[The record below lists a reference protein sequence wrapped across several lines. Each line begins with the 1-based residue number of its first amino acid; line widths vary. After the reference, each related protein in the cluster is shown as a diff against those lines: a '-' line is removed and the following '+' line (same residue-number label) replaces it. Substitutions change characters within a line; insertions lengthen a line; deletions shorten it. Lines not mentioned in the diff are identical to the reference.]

1 MMILSTLFVAG
12 GFVWLEFV
20 VSATNEIWGIAIL
33 LGMGAA
39 GTLIMSL
46 SSIVDV
52 IGRNRE
58 SSSFIYGTYS
68 VFDKVSLRD
77 YSGTLIHNR
86 L

>member
-1 MMILSTLFVAG
+1 MMILSTLLVAG
-12 GFVWLEFV
+12 GFVWLEFL

-52 IGRNRE
+52 IAHNRE

-68 VFDKVSLRD
+68 VFDKVRERSF
-77 YSGTLIHNR
+77 SVF
-86 L
+86 

>member
-1 MMILSTLFVAG
+1 MHLFKCMMILATLMVAG
-12 GFVWLEFV
+12 GFVWLEFLHT
-20 VSATNEIWGIAIL
+20 ATNEIWGIAIL

-58 SSSFIYGTYS
+58 SSSFVYGTYS
-68 VFDKVSLRD
+68 VFDKVFHCMKRS
-77 YSGTLIHNR
+77 S
-86 L
+86 